1 MSLCFG
7 YHVLVEEE
15 DKKKTVDIVGWLVI
29 GLLAAVA
36 GELIMPA
43 GRNPGGITVTLL
55 VGATG
60 ALLGPFLAGV
70 VAGAGATEFGTPSIL
85 WAAPGALALLAL
97 YRLVVS
103 LRRPSRR
110 AGE

>member
-1 MSLCFG
+1 M
-7 YHVLVEEE
+7 
-15 DKKKTVDIVGWLVI
+15 DIVGWLVI

-43 GRNPGGITVTLL
+43 GRSPGGITVTLL

-60 ALLGPFLAGV
+60 ALLGRFLAGV

-85 WAAPGALALLAL
+85 WATLGALALLAL
-97 YRLVVS
+97 YRLIAS
-103 LRRPSRR
+103 LRRSSRS
-110 AGE
+110 AGD